1 MSIKDIQASHYDTLI
16 EIWEVSFRA
25 THDFVPEEYIQQLKP
40 LILNSYFK
48 AVTLRGWFVDDKPV
62 AFMGV
67 DDGAIEMLF
76 VAHKSFGHGIGS
88 TLVAYG
94 IERFN
99 ISKVDVNEQNPKA
112 LAFYQHLGFKVI
124 GRSERDGQDN
134 PYPILHLSLS

>member
-1 MSIKDIQASHYDTLI
+1 MSVKDIQASHYNTLI
-16 EIWEVSFRA
+16 EIWESSVRA
-25 THDFVPEEYIQQLKP
+25 THDFMPEEYIQQLKP

-76 VAHKSFGHGIGS
+76 VLPDYFGLGIGS
-88 TLVAYG
+88 KLVVYG
-94 IERFN
+94 IEHFN
-99 ISKVDVNEQNPKA
+99 ITKVDVNEQNLKA

-124 GRSERDGQDN
+124 GRSRRDGQDN
-134 PYPILHLSLS
+134 PYPILHMSL